1 MTFKYINNNKTEK
14 TIDNENLSKK
24 EDLKSMTASEVVD
37 RFMADEEKRKNKELK
52 LEIAKTIISVPA
64 SVIGVKG
71 IYDVPVYFQQKFR
84 TTLDKKEFNKIFQ
97 DLKKEGIKEKEITE
111 ERIGEK
117 IDLQKIEKMEERIE
131 KMNASEEIKNKLTQE
146 LNSLIENYKN
156 EMITLGIGKNEK
168 LTDTLDE
175 YVKTKISGVQA
186 AREGVNTLLTASGA
200 YALRGVSAGIFDSTN
215 RYLNLKKEAKEK
227 DEKVKIFKDF
237 LLGGIRETW
246 REMRLK
252 ETKEGDASTKWQKGL
267 KFTKAWGN
275 IARYTGLGA
284 MAKWHPETAGNAL
297 DKLMET
303 VTGKAELSDI
313 VDNYQGNID
322 RLLSFYSGLFKK
334 PLFWFSNNDI
344 SKTQIDESGAINVE
358 TKDILK
364 SMDNSDTVTDKV
376 NSPTPE
382 IVSKEITYPEKS
394 IIDPEILTAR
404 KEAAQG
410 AFESLFK
417 QGKLNEDVREKFINL
432 FVKSDPDDLSGN
444 IKTFI
449 QENSI
454 NDSDAIKKEFN
465 DLSEKPAISKG
476 VDPETRRF
484 EQLQA
489 VKDMGRTEIRGLK
502 QNFELVLGKEKVP
515 KSLERVFHMM
525 SVNAMKDVLGAD
537 QVFGDEEGAKSLNVA
552 ANLVKLAEGKDIA
565 GIKAENLKDV
575 LSWNPKNGALDIKDY
590 SKFNNLVKDLHNHAD
605 ELWGKGVLKEGAGRY
620 LNDIKKD
627 TWETIVKAKGLEE
640 SMGGHDEIVKE
651 NISEF
656 AKRENTEAREI
667 KEAMLDK
674 QENIQKHVAGADK
687 VLDGRD
693 KTVKI
698 ISQEKLTDRVSGI
711 FKGKLENWG
720 SIKNRSA
727 MDFISGKFMERGE
740 GLNIDQLNSYK
751 DLQNYLKEAQGAI
764 GAPDKES
771 IVDYLHRFEAEKLNS
786 HLDIN
791 DRNTIR
797 EISEKL
803 KISADKPYFQKAFA
817 TMPKDIKLDET
828 KSLGYMKVF
837 AGDKAQVGDGL
848 KELLGLDYPPRA
860 GKGWIK
866 SIDDTITVKNAYGQ
880 NRFDILI
887 KDDKIGIDG
896 PEKWNWGT
904 RGGIISEVEP
914 KNKLS
919 IDNIIEAKRIIM
931 SKFGNFGRD
940 KTINTEANIQSAT
953 KVNIPLR
960 DAEQHNKE
968 KIPFVNLEKSR
979 KDIPF
984 VDLEKK

>member
-111 ERIGEK
+111 ERIG
-117 IDLQKIEKMEERIE
+117 
-131 KMNASEEIKNKLTQE
+131 
-146 LNSLIENYKN
+146 
-156 EMITLGIGKNEK
+156 EK

-454 NDSDAIKKEFN
+454 NDSDAIQKEFDELEKQSVNQKGILSDSDAIKKEFN

-489 VKDMGRTEIRGLK
+489 VKDMGRTEIRG
-502 QNFELVLGKEKVP
+502 
-515 KSLERVFHMM
+515 
-525 SVNAMKDVLGAD
+525 
-537 QVFGDEEGAKSLNVA
+537 
-552 ANLVKLAEGKDIA
+552 
-565 GIKAENLKDV
+565 
-575 LSWNPKNGALDIKDY
+575 
-590 SKFNNLVKDLHNHAD
+590 
-605 ELWGKGVLKEGAGRY
+605 
-620 LNDIKKD
+620 
-627 TWETIVKAKGLEE
+627 
-640 SMGGHDEIVKE
+640 
-651 NISEF
+651 
-656 AKRENTEAREI
+656 
-667 KEAMLDK
+667 
-674 QENIQKHVAGADK
+674 
-687 VLDGRD
+687 
-693 KTVKI
+693 
-698 ISQEKLTDRVSGI
+698 
-711 FKGKLENWG
+711 
-720 SIKNRSA
+720 
-727 MDFISGKFMERGE
+727 
-740 GLNIDQLNSYK
+740 
-751 DLQNYLKEAQGAI
+751 
-764 GAPDKES
+764 
-771 IVDYLHRFEAEKLNS
+771 
-786 HLDIN
+786 
-791 DRNTIR
+791 
-797 EISEKL
+797 
-803 KISADKPYFQKAFA
+803 
-817 TMPKDIKLDET
+817 
-828 KSLGYMKVF
+828 
-837 AGDKAQVGDGL
+837 
-848 KELLGLDYPPRA
+848 
-860 GKGWIK
+860 
-866 SIDDTITVKNAYGQ
+866 
-880 NRFDILI
+880 
-887 KDDKIGIDG
+887 
-896 PEKWNWGT
+896 
-904 RGGIISEVEP
+904 
-914 KNKLS
+914 
-919 IDNIIEAKRIIM
+919 
-931 SKFGNFGRD
+931 
-940 KTINTEANIQSAT
+940 
-953 KVNIPLR
+953 
-960 DAEQHNKE
+960 
-968 KIPFVNLEKSR
+968 
-979 KDIPF
+979 
-984 VDLEKK
+984 

>member
-313 VDNYQGNID
+313 VDNY
-322 RLLSFYSGLFKK
+322 
-334 PLFWFSNNDI
+334 
-344 SKTQIDESGAINVE
+344 
-358 TKDILK
+358 
-364 SMDNSDTVTDKV
+364 DTVTDKV
-376 NSPTPE
+376 NSPTAE

-417 QGKLNEDVREKFINL
+417 QGKLNEDVREKFIDL

-454 NDSDAIKKEFN
+454 NDSDAIQKEFN

-698 ISQEKLTDRVSGI
+698 ISQ
-711 FKGKLENWG
+711 GK
-720 SIKNRSA
+720 
-727 MDFISGKFMERGE
+727 
-740 GLNIDQLNSYK
+740 
-751 DLQNYLKEAQGAI
+751 
-764 GAPDKES
+764 
-771 IVDYLHRFEAEKLNS
+771 H
-786 HLDIN
+786 
-791 DRNTIR
+791 
-797 EISEKL
+797 
-803 KISADKPYFQKAFA
+803 
-817 TMPKDIKLDET
+817 
-828 KSLGYMKVF
+828 
-837 AGDKAQVGDGL
+837 
-848 KELLGLDYPPRA
+848 
-860 GKGWIK
+860 
-866 SIDDTITVKNAYGQ
+866 
-880 NRFDILI
+880 
-887 KDDKIGIDG
+887 
-896 PEKWNWGT
+896 
-904 RGGIISEVEP
+904 
-914 KNKLS
+914 
-919 IDNIIEAKRIIM
+919 
-931 SKFGNFGRD
+931 
-940 KTINTEANIQSAT
+940 
-953 KVNIPLR
+953 
-960 DAEQHNKE
+960 
-968 KIPFVNLEKSR
+968 
-979 KDIPF
+979 
-984 VDLEKK
+984 KK